1 MKPVSKCH
9 PEIRQILKALC
20 PLLIPVAIALAQ
32 SGQISSTTSQFTTL
46 GQQLLTLVIAL
57 AGLAFVALIAYGG
70 MTLGTNRPRG
80 LACIGGGVFGGLLC
94 GMSYTLVNTLTGQS
108 ITSGS

>member
-1 MKPVSKCH
+1 MKLIFKRH
-9 PEIRQILKALC
+9 PKARQILKALC

>member
-1 MKPVSKCH
+1 MKRIFKS
-9 PEIRQILKALC
+9 AL
-20 PLLIPVAIALAQ
+20 PLLISAVGPLVKLAVAQ

-46 GQQLLTLVIAL
+46 GTQLLNLMIAL
-57 AGLAFVALIAYGG
+57 AGFAFVGLIAYGA

-80 LACIGGGVFGGLLC
+80 LACVGGGIFGGLLC

-108 ITSGS
+108 ISH